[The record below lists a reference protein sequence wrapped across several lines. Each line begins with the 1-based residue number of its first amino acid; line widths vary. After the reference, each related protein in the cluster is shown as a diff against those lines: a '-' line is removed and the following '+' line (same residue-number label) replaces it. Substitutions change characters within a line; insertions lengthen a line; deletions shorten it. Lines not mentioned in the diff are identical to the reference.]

1 MLKFHIDNAE
11 GSNFVIYC
19 DSNTTKYKN
28 EEIMTG
34 RKDKNVKDRF
44 KISLMWDYFM
54 FQTGFL
60 KDTEHWVTWQSK
72 QVC

>member
-28 EEIMTG
+28 EEMMTG
-34 RKDKNVKDRF
+34 RKNKNVKDRL
-44 KISLMWDYFM
+44 KISLMWDYLFM
-54 FQTGFL
+54 SQKGFPN
-60 KDTEHWVTWQSK
+60 KDTEHWVT
-72 QVC
+72 